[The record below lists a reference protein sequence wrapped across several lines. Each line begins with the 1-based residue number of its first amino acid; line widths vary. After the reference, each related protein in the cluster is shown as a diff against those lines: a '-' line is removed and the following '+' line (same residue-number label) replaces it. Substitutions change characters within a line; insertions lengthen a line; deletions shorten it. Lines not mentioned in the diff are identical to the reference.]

1 MSLAEALWSVPIGK
15 VYGKRPSRVRSQAQ
29 SPSPSGEPSFSLSLL
44 CKTLDLTPVSREA
57 PFPLRIRRFHLQTLY
72 PCRKI
77 HINYQDKM
85 VTVEEDKVVATPDVK
100 NAPISTDFQPSND
113 LANSENQSDRNVEN
127 SESQPSKDLS
137 NSKAEP
143 DGLPASEIQASSGD
157 ANEGTLP
164 NRDLDNIKQPPKS
177 EPENSESLP
186 NNQSSSAEVTHDNQP
201 IDSEAPLKNL
211 SANSETPAD
220 DQLVSSE
227 DTPPDQKPASE
238 PVLSHQLVNSE
249 TLPNNGVVNS
259 EQQTSNDVVVSET
272 QHSSVVILSETQQ
285 SNEVVLSETQ
295 QSNEVVLSE
304 TQQSNEVVLS
314 ETQQSN
320 EMVLSETQQ
329 SNEVVL
335 SEMQQSTELV
345 LAETQPNNEVDMSET
360 QPNNE
365 VDMSETQPNNDVVMS
380 DTQPISEGVMSETH
394 PSSEIVM
401 PETQPNS
408 EIAVPETQPSNE
420 TVMPETQLSNETVM
434 PETQPSN
441 ETVIHEAQTSNDVVM
456 SEALPDNE
464 LANSTTAN
472 DQLSHPETLSHDHQF
487 TNLHMIPED
496 QLPQPESLPNSD
508 PLPSSE
514 PLPDSHLTDVKPIP
528 HNHLAQYDTLPNNHM
543 DHAEAM
549 PNHQLTH
556 SDALSHEQL
565 ANSQMLPHYELEHS
579 ETMHNNQLVSSQ
591 PHYEIVNATNI
602 PSYEIVNAE
611 TPLNSEEPTPETQP
625 NKRRKKKS
633 IVWEH
638 FTIET
643 VSAGCRRA
651 CCKQCKQS
659 FAYSTGSKVA
669 GTSHL
674 KRHIAKGTCPA
685 LLRNQDPNQLTPYT
699 PRSRGSGV
707 GNASNTPK
715 RRYRSPST
723 PYIIFDQDRCR
734 HEIARMII
742 MHDYPLHMVEHPGF
756 VAFVQNLQPQFNMV
770 TFNTV
775 QGDCVATY
783 LMEKQNLMKYFE
795 GLPGRVCLTLDVW
808 TSSQSVGYVFITGH
822 FVDSDWKLQRR
833 ILNVV
838 MEPYP
843 NSDSALSHAVAVCL
857 SDWNLEGRLFSIT
870 CNQTLSEV
878 ALGNLRP
885 LLSVKN
891 PLILNGQLL
900 VANCIARTLSN
911 VANDLLSSVHG
922 IVKKIRDS
930 VKYVKT
936 SESHE
941 EKFLELKQQ
950 LQVPSERN
958 LFIDDQTQWSTTY
971 QMLVAASELR
981 EVFSCLDTSD
991 PDYKGAPSMQDWKLV
1006 ETLCTYMK
1014 PLFDA
1019 ANILTTTMH
1028 PTAITFFH
1036 EVWKLQLDLARAVV
1050 NEDPFI
1056 SNLTKPM
1063 HEKIDKYWKDCSLV
1077 LAIAVVMDPRFKMK
1091 LVEFSFT
1098 KIYGEEAHVYVKIVD
1113 DGIHELFHEYVTL
1126 PLPLTPAYAEEGS
1139 AGSHMKTEGSPG
1151 GTLLLDNGLTD
1162 FDVYIMETT
1171 SQQMK
1176 SELDQYLEESLLPRV
1191 PDFDV
1196 LGWWKLNKLKY
1207 PTLSKMAR
1215 DILSVPVSSV
1225 PPDCVFDT
1233 KAKEMDQYRS
1243 SLRPETVEA
1252 LVCAKDWMQ
1261 YGATEASNALVKM
1274 EF

>member
-1 MSLAEALWSVPIGK
+1 
-15 VYGKRPSRVRSQAQ
+15 
-29 SPSPSGEPSFSLSLL
+29 
-44 CKTLDLTPVSREA
+44 
-57 PFPLRIRRFHLQTLY
+57 
-72 PCRKI
+72 
-77 HINYQDKM
+77 M
-85 VTVEEDKVVATPDVK
+85 VTVDEDKAVATPDVK
-100 NAPISTDFQPSND
+100 NMPVGTDFQPSND
-113 LANSENQSDRNVEN
+113 LEISENQSDHNVEN
-127 SESQPSKDLS
+127 SESQPEELP
-137 NSKAEP
+137 NSEAEP
-143 DGLPASEIQASSGD
+143 NELLPESETQALSGD

-164 NRDLDNIKQPPKS
+164 NRELDNNG
-177 EPENSESLP
+177 EPLNSESENQESLG
-186 NNQSSSAEVTHDNQP
+186 NNQSSNDEGPHNNQHV
-201 IDSEAPLKNL
+201 DSEAPLVSSEAAADDKL
-211 SANSETPAD
+211 VNSEATAD
-220 DQLVSSE
+220 QKPGYEAPPTDQLV
-227 DTPPDQKPASE
+227 D
-238 PVLSHQLVNSE
+238 SE

-259 EQQTSNDVVVSET
+259 EHQTSNDVAVSET
-272 QHSSVVILSETQQ
+272 QLIDEAILPETQPSNEAILSETQQ
-285 SNEVVLSETQ
+285 SNEVIT
-295 QSNEVVLSE
+295 
-304 TQQSNEVVLS
+304 
-314 ETQQSN
+314 
-320 EMVLSETQQ
+320 
-329 SNEVVL
+329 
-335 SEMQQSTELV
+335 
-345 LAETQPNNEVDMSET
+345 SET
-360 QPNNE
+360 QPSDDA
-365 VDMSETQPNNDVVMS
+365 VMSDAQPNSGPIMPDTQPSSEPIVS
-380 DTQPISEGVMSETH
+380 DTQPSSEPIMSGTQ
-394 PSSEIVM
+394 PSSETAM
-401 PETQPNS
+401 PETQPSS
-408 EIAVPETQPSNE
+408 ETAMPETQPSSE
-420 TVMPETQLSNETVM
+420 TAM

-441 ETVIHEAQTSNDVVM
+441 ETVILEAQTSNDVVM
-456 SEALPDNE
+456 SEALPEHD
-464 LANSTTAN
+464 LVNSVADSN
-472 DQLSHPETLSHDHQF
+472 RQLSHPESLSHNHHF

-514 PLPDSHLTDVKPIP
+514 PLPDSHLTDIKPIP
-528 HNHLAQYDTLPNNHM
+528 HDHLAQYDTLPDNHM
-543 DHAEAM
+543 DHSEAVS
-549 PNHQLTH
+549 NHQLTH
-556 SDALSHEQL
+556 PETLSHEQL
-565 ANSQMLPHYELEHS
+565 ANSQLLPHYGLQNS
-579 ETMHNNQLVSSQ
+579 ETLHDNQLVNSQ
-591 PHYEIVNATNI
+591 PQYEIVNASNI

-625 NKRRKKKS
+625 SKRRKKKS

-643 VSAGCRRA
+643 VSPGCRRA

-685 LLRNQDPNQLTPYT
+685 LLRSQDPNQFSPYT
-699 PRSRGSGV
+699 PRSRGSDA
-707 GNASNTPK
+707 GNASSAPK
-715 RRYRSPST
+715 RRYRSPNT

-783 LMEKQNLMKYFE
+783 LMEKQCVMKYFD

-808 TSSQSVGYVFITGH
+808 SSSQSVGYVFITGH
-822 FVDSDWKLQRR
+822 FVDNDWKLQRR

-843 NSDSALSHAVAVCL
+843 NSDSALSHAISVCI

-870 CNQTLSEV
+870 CGQTLSEG

-900 VANCIARTLSN
+900 VGNCISRTLSS
-911 VANDLLSSVHG
+911 VANDLLSSVPL

-941 EKFLELKQQ
+941 EKFLDLKQQ

-958 LFIDDQTQWSTTY
+958 LFIDDQTKWNTTY
-971 QMLVAASELR
+971 QMLVAASELK

-1006 ETLCTYMK
+1006 ETLCTYLK

-1019 ANILTTTMH
+1019 ANILTTTTH
-1028 PTAITFFH
+1028 PTVITFFH
-1036 EVWKLQLDLARAVV
+1036 EVWKLQLDLSRAVV

-1056 SNLTKPM
+1056 NDLTKPM
-1063 HEKIDKYWKDCSLV
+1063 QQKIDRYWKDCSLV

-1098 KIYGEEAHVYVKIVD
+1098 KIYGEDAHEYVKIVD
-1113 DGIHELFHEYVTL
+1113 DGIHELFHEYVNL

-1139 AGSHMKTEGSPG
+1139 AGNHMKTEGSPG
-1151 GTLLLDNGLTD
+1151 GTLLSDNGLTD

-1225 PPDCVFDT
+1225 PPESVFDT
-1233 KAKEMDQYRS
+1233 KVKEMDQYRS

-1261 YGATEASNALVKM
+1261 YGAAEASNALVKM

>member
-1 MSLAEALWSVPIGK
+1 MAMELPV
-15 VYGKRPSRVRSQAQ
+15 RP
-29 SPSPSGEPSFSLSLL
+29 F
-44 CKTLDLTPVSREA
+44 TLDKVKQEDT
-57 PFPLRIRRFHLQTLY
+57 
-72 PCRKI
+72 
-77 HINYQDKM
+77 YQDKM
-85 VTVEEDKVVATPDVK
+85 VAVEEDKVVAAPDVK
-100 NAPISTDFQPSND
+100 NAPVSTDFQTSND
-113 LANSENQSDRNVEN
+113 VANSENHTDSNVDN
-127 SESQPSKDLS
+127 SASQPNEDLS
-137 NSKAEP
+137 NSKAESNK
-143 DGLPASEIQASSGD
+143 GLPASETQPSIGD
-157 ANEGTLP
+157 ANEVTLP
-164 NRDLDNIKQPPKS
+164 NQELNNTKQRPHS
-177 EPENSESLP
+177 GLENSESLP
-186 NNQSSSAEVTHDNQP
+186 NNQSTNVEDPHINQP
-201 IDSEAPLKNL
+201 VDSEAPTKNT
-211 SANSETPAD
+211 SA
-220 DQLVSSE
+220 SSE
-227 DTPPDQKPASE
+227 APGDDKLASSEATLDQNPASE
-238 PVLSHQLVNSE
+238 APSSDQLVNSE

-259 EQQTSNDVVVSET
+259 EQQTSNDVVASET
-272 QHSSVVILSETQQ
+272 QHSNKVAVSETHH

-295 QSNEVVLSE
+295 QSNEVV
-304 TQQSNEVVLS
+304 
-314 ETQQSN
+314 
-320 EMVLSETQQ
+320 
-329 SNEVVL
+329 
-335 SEMQQSTELV
+335 
-345 LAETQPNNEVDMSET
+345 MSET
-360 QPNNE
+360 QL
-365 VDMSETQPNNDVVMS
+365 SSDVVMS
-380 DTQPISEGVMSETH
+380 DAQPNTKVVMPDTQLGSETV
-394 PSSEIVM
+394 I
-401 PETQPNS
+401 PETQPNHD
-408 EIAVPETQPSNE
+408 
-420 TVMPETQLSNETVM
+420 
-434 PETQPSN
+434 
-441 ETVIHEAQTSNDVVM
+441 TVIQEAQTGNDVVM
-456 SEALPDNE
+456 SESLAENE
-464 LANSTTAN
+464 LANSATNPNT
-472 DQLSHPETLSHDHQF
+472 QLSHTESLSHNHQF
-487 TNLHMIPED
+487 SDLHMIPED

-514 PLPDSHLTDVKPIP
+514 PLADSHLTDIKPIP

-543 DHAEAM
+543 DHSEVM

-556 SDALSHEQL
+556 SETLSHEHL
-565 ANSQMLPHYELEHS
+565 ANSQMLSHYELENS
-579 ETMHNNQLVSSQ
+579 EALHDNRLVSSQ
-591 PHYEIVNATNI
+591 PHYEIVNATNV

-611 TPLNSEEPTPETQP
+611 TPLSEEPTPDTQP

-699 PRSRGSGV
+699 PRSRGSGA
-707 GNASNTPK
+707 GNASSTPK

-900 VANCIARTLSN
+900 VGNCIARTLSN

-958 LFIDDQTQWSTTY
+958 LFIDDQTQWNTTY
-971 QMLVAASELR
+971 QMLVAASELK

-1006 ETLCTYMK
+1006 ETLCTYLK
-1014 PLFDA
+1014 PIFDA
-1019 ANILTTTMH
+1019 VNILTTTTH

-1063 HEKIDKYWKDCSLV
+1063 QEKVDKYWKDCSLV

-1098 KIYGEEAHVYVKIVD
+1098 KVYGDDAHMYVKIVD

-1139 AGSHMKTEGSPG
+1139 AGSQTKTEGSPG
-1151 GTLLLDNGLTD
+1151 GTLLSDNGLTD

-1171 SQQMK
+1171 NQQMK

-1225 PPDCVFDT
+1225 PPDSVFDT
-1233 KAKEMDQYRS
+1233 KVKEMDQYRS

-1252 LVCAKDWMQ
+1252 LVCAKDWMH
-1261 YGATEASNALVKM
+1261 YGAAEASNALVKM

>member
-1 MSLAEALWSVPIGK
+1 MLASAILICRFIHFIIS
-15 VYGKRPSRVRSQAQ
+15 SRVKQ
-29 SPSPSGEPSFSLSLL
+29 ED
-44 CKTLDLTPVSREA
+44 T
-57 PFPLRIRRFHLQTLY
+57 
-72 PCRKI
+72 
-77 HINYQDKM
+77 YQDKM
-85 VTVEEDKVVATPDVK
+85 VAVEEDKVVAAPDVK
-100 NAPISTDFQPSND
+100 NAPVSTDFQTSND
-113 LANSENQSDRNVEN
+113 VANSENHTDSNVDN
-127 SESQPSKDLS
+127 SASQPNEDLS
-137 NSKAEP
+137 NSKAESNK
-143 DGLPASEIQASSGD
+143 GLPASETQPSIGD
-157 ANEGTLP
+157 ANEVTLP
-164 NRDLDNIKQPPKS
+164 NQELNNTKQRPHS
-177 EPENSESLP
+177 GLENSESLP
-186 NNQSSSAEVTHDNQP
+186 NNQSTNVEDPHINQP
-201 IDSEAPLKNL
+201 VDSEAPTKNT
-211 SANSETPAD
+211 SA
-220 DQLVSSE
+220 SSE
-227 DTPPDQKPASE
+227 APGDDKLASSEATLDQNPASE
-238 PVLSHQLVNSE
+238 APSSDQLVNSE

-259 EQQTSNDVVVSET
+259 EQQTSNDVVASET
-272 QHSSVVILSETQQ
+272 QHSNKVAVSETHH

-295 QSNEVVLSE
+295 QSNEVV
-304 TQQSNEVVLS
+304 
-314 ETQQSN
+314 
-320 EMVLSETQQ
+320 
-329 SNEVVL
+329 
-335 SEMQQSTELV
+335 
-345 LAETQPNNEVDMSET
+345 MSET
-360 QPNNE
+360 QL
-365 VDMSETQPNNDVVMS
+365 SSDVVMS
-380 DTQPISEGVMSETH
+380 DAQPNTKVVMPDTQLGSETV
-394 PSSEIVM
+394 I
-401 PETQPNS
+401 PETQPNHD
-408 EIAVPETQPSNE
+408 
-420 TVMPETQLSNETVM
+420 
-434 PETQPSN
+434 
-441 ETVIHEAQTSNDVVM
+441 TVIQEAQTGNDVVM
-456 SEALPDNE
+456 SESLAENE
-464 LANSTTAN
+464 LANSATNPNT
-472 DQLSHPETLSHDHQF
+472 QLSHTESLSHNHQF
-487 TNLHMIPED
+487 SDLHMIPED

-514 PLPDSHLTDVKPIP
+514 PLADSHLTDIKPIP

-543 DHAEAM
+543 DHSEVM

-556 SDALSHEQL
+556 SETLSHEHL
-565 ANSQMLPHYELEHS
+565 ANSQMLSHYELENS
-579 ETMHNNQLVSSQ
+579 EALHDNRLVSSQ
-591 PHYEIVNATNI
+591 PHYEIVNATNV

-611 TPLNSEEPTPETQP
+611 TPLSEEPTPDTQP

-699 PRSRGSGV
+699 PRSRGSGA
-707 GNASNTPK
+707 GNASSTPK

-900 VANCIARTLSN
+900 VGNCIARTLSN

-958 LFIDDQTQWSTTY
+958 LFIDDQTQWNTTY
-971 QMLVAASELR
+971 QMLVAASELK

-1006 ETLCTYMK
+1006 ETLCTYLK
-1014 PLFDA
+1014 PIFDA
-1019 ANILTTTMH
+1019 VNILTTTTH

-1063 HEKIDKYWKDCSLV
+1063 QEKVDKYWKDCSLV

-1098 KIYGEEAHVYVKIVD
+1098 KVYGDDAHMYVKIVD

-1139 AGSHMKTEGSPG
+1139 AGSQTKTEGSPG
-1151 GTLLLDNGLTD
+1151 GTLLSDNGLTD

-1171 SQQMK
+1171 NQQMK

-1225 PPDCVFDT
+1225 PPDSVFDT
-1233 KAKEMDQYRS
+1233 KVKEMDQYRS

-1252 LVCAKDWMQ
+1252 LVCAKDWMH
-1261 YGATEASNALVKM
+1261 YGAAEASNALVKM

>member
-1 MSLAEALWSVPIGK
+1 
-15 VYGKRPSRVRSQAQ
+15 
-29 SPSPSGEPSFSLSLL
+29 
-44 CKTLDLTPVSREA
+44 
-57 PFPLRIRRFHLQTLY
+57 
-72 PCRKI
+72 
-77 HINYQDKM
+77 M
-85 VTVEEDKVVATPDVK
+85 VAVEEDKVVAAPDVK
-100 NAPISTDFQPSND
+100 NAPVSTDFQTSND
-113 LANSENQSDRNVEN
+113 VANSENHTDSNVDN
-127 SESQPSKDLS
+127 SASQPNEDLS
-137 NSKAEP
+137 NSKAESNK
-143 DGLPASEIQASSGD
+143 GLPASETQPSIGD
-157 ANEGTLP
+157 ANEVTLP
-164 NRDLDNIKQPPKS
+164 NQELNNTKQRPHS
-177 EPENSESLP
+177 GLENSESLP
-186 NNQSSSAEVTHDNQP
+186 NNQSTNVEDPHINQP
-201 IDSEAPLKNL
+201 VDSEAPTKNT
-211 SANSETPAD
+211 SA
-220 DQLVSSE
+220 SSE
-227 DTPPDQKPASE
+227 APGDDKLASSEATLDQNPASE
-238 PVLSHQLVNSE
+238 APSSDQLVNSE

-259 EQQTSNDVVVSET
+259 EQQTSNDVVASET
-272 QHSSVVILSETQQ
+272 QHSNKVAVSETHH

-295 QSNEVVLSE
+295 QSNEVV
-304 TQQSNEVVLS
+304 
-314 ETQQSN
+314 
-320 EMVLSETQQ
+320 
-329 SNEVVL
+329 
-335 SEMQQSTELV
+335 
-345 LAETQPNNEVDMSET
+345 MSET
-360 QPNNE
+360 QL
-365 VDMSETQPNNDVVMS
+365 SSDVVMS
-380 DTQPISEGVMSETH
+380 DAQPNTKVVMPDTQLGSETV
-394 PSSEIVM
+394 I
-401 PETQPNS
+401 PETQPNHD
-408 EIAVPETQPSNE
+408 
-420 TVMPETQLSNETVM
+420 
-434 PETQPSN
+434 
-441 ETVIHEAQTSNDVVM
+441 TVIQEAQTGNDVVM
-456 SEALPDNE
+456 SESLAENE
-464 LANSTTAN
+464 LANSATNPNT
-472 DQLSHPETLSHDHQF
+472 QLSHTESLSHNHQF
-487 TNLHMIPED
+487 SDLHMIPED

-514 PLPDSHLTDVKPIP
+514 PLADSHLTDIKPIP

-543 DHAEAM
+543 DHSEVM

-556 SDALSHEQL
+556 SETLSHEHL
-565 ANSQMLPHYELEHS
+565 ANSQMLSHYELENS
-579 ETMHNNQLVSSQ
+579 EALHDNRLVSSQ
-591 PHYEIVNATNI
+591 PHYEIVNATNV

-611 TPLNSEEPTPETQP
+611 TPLSEEPTPDTQP

-699 PRSRGSGV
+699 PRSRGSGA
-707 GNASNTPK
+707 GNASSTPK

-900 VANCIARTLSN
+900 VGNCIARTLSN

-958 LFIDDQTQWSTTY
+958 LFIDDQTQWNTTY
-971 QMLVAASELR
+971 QMLVAASELK

-1006 ETLCTYMK
+1006 ETLCTYLK
-1014 PLFDA
+1014 PIFDA
-1019 ANILTTTMH
+1019 VNILTTTTH

-1063 HEKIDKYWKDCSLV
+1063 QEKVDKYWKDCSLV

-1098 KIYGEEAHVYVKIVD
+1098 KVYGDDAHMYVKIVD

-1139 AGSHMKTEGSPG
+1139 AGSQTKTEGSPG
-1151 GTLLLDNGLTD
+1151 GTLLSDNGLTD

-1171 SQQMK
+1171 NQQMK

-1225 PPDCVFDT
+1225 PPDSVFDT
-1233 KAKEMDQYRS
+1233 KVKEMDQYRS

-1252 LVCAKDWMQ
+1252 LVCAKDWMH
-1261 YGATEASNALVKM
+1261 YGAAEASNALVKM

>member
-1 MSLAEALWSVPIGK
+1 
-15 VYGKRPSRVRSQAQ
+15 
-29 SPSPSGEPSFSLSLL
+29 
-44 CKTLDLTPVSREA
+44 
-57 PFPLRIRRFHLQTLY
+57 
-72 PCRKI
+72 
-77 HINYQDKM
+77 M

-100 NAPISTDFQPSND
+100 NAPVSTDFQPSND
-113 LANSENQSDRNVEN
+113 LVNSENQSDHSVEI
-127 SESQPSKDLS
+127 SEPQPDKDLS
-137 NSKAEP
+137 NFQAEP
-143 DGLPASEIQASSGD
+143 VSEIQDPSD
-157 ANEGTLP
+157 NKNEDTLP
-164 NRDLDNIKQPPKS
+164 KETPSS
-177 EPENSESLP
+177 ELENVETQP
-186 NNQSSSAEVTHDNQP
+186 NNQSGNDEGPHNNQHV
-201 IDSEAPLKNL
+201 DSVAPLKN
-211 SANSETPAD
+211 SSESSEAAAD
-220 DQLVSSE
+220 DKLVSSE
-227 DTPPDQKPASE
+227 DSLDQKLVSE
-238 PVLSHQLVNSE
+238 APSSNQLVNSE
-249 TLPNNGVVNS
+249 ALPNNGAVDS
-259 EQQTSNDVVVSET
+259 EHRTSNDVVVSET
-272 QHSSVVILSETQQ
+272 QHNNEVVLPEAEKNSEVVLPETDQNDEVVLSETQQRDKVSETQQGDEAVLSETQQSHEAVLSETQQSHEAVLSETQQSHEAVLSETQQINGVVLSETQQNNGVVFSETQQINGGILSETQQSSEAVLSEIQQNKEAILSETQQ
-285 SNEVVLSETQ
+285 SNEAVLSETQ
-295 QSNEVVLSE
+295 QSNEAFLSE
-304 TQQSNEVVLS
+304 A
-314 ETQQSN
+314 QQSN
-320 EMVLSETQQ
+320 EMITS
-329 SNEVVL
+329 
-335 SEMQQSTELV
+335 
-345 LAETQPNNEVDMSET
+345 
-360 QPNNE
+360 
-365 VDMSETQPNNDVVMS
+365 
-380 DTQPISEGVMSETH
+380 
-394 PSSEIVM
+394 
-401 PETQPNS
+401 
-408 EIAVPETQPSNE
+408 ETQPSNDVIMTDAQPNSE
-420 TVMPETQLSNETVM
+420 PMVSDS
-434 PETQPSN
+434 QPSN
-441 ETVIHEAQTSNDVVM
+441 ETVIHEAQTNNDMIM
-456 SEALPDNE
+456 SEALPENE
-464 LANSTTAN
+464 TVHSAADANN
-472 DQLSHPETLSHDHQF
+472 QLSHPESLSQNHHF
-487 TNLHMIPED
+487 SNLHMIPED

-508 PLPSSE
+508 PLPTSE
-514 PLPDSHLTDVKPIP
+514 PLPDSHLTDIKPIP
-528 HNHLAQYDTLPNNHM
+528 HNHLAQYDTLPNSHM
-543 DHAEAM
+543 HHSGAVA
-549 PNHQLTH
+549 NHQLAH
-556 SDALSHEQL
+556 SEALSHEHIADSHL
-565 ANSQMLPHYELEHS
+565 LPHYGLQNS
-579 ETMHNNQLVSSQ
+579 ETLLDNQLVNSQ
-591 PHYEIVNATNI
+591 PHYEIVNASNI

-625 NKRRKKKS
+625 SKRRKKKS

-643 VSAGCRRA
+643 VSPGCRRA

-685 LLRNQDPNQLTPYT
+685 LLRSQDHNQFSPYT
-699 PRSRGSGV
+699 PRSRGSDA
-707 GNASNTPK
+707 GNASSAPK
-715 RRYRSPST
+715 RRYRSPNT

-783 LMEKQNLMKYFE
+783 LMEKQCVMKYFE

-843 NSDSALSHAVAVCL
+843 NSDTALSHAVSVCI

-870 CNQTLSEV
+870 CDQTPSEV

-900 VANCIARTLSN
+900 VGNCIARTFSN
-911 VANDLLSSVHG
+911 VANELLSSVHLV
-922 IVKKIRDS
+922 VKKIRDS

-941 EKFLELKQQ
+941 EKFLELKQH

-958 LFIDDQTQWSTTY
+958 LFIDDQTQWNTTY
-971 QMLVAASELR
+971 QMLVAASELK

-991 PDYKGAPSMQDWKLV
+991 PDYKGAPSMQDWKLI
-1006 ETLCTYMK
+1006 ETLCTYLK

-1019 ANILTTTMH
+1019 ANILTTATH
-1028 PTAITFFH
+1028 PTIITFFH
-1036 EVWKLQLDLARAVV
+1036 EVWKLQLDLSRAVV

-1063 HEKIDKYWKDCSLV
+1063 QQKIDKYWKDCSLV

-1098 KIYGEEAHVYVKIVD
+1098 KIYGEDAHIYVKIVD

-1139 AGSHMKTEGSPG
+1139 AGSHVKTEGSPG
-1151 GTLLLDNGLTD
+1151 GTLLSDNGLTD
-1162 FDVYIMETT
+1162 FDVYIMETSSHQT
-1171 SQQMK
+1171 K

-1225 PPDCVFDT
+1225 PPESVFDT
-1233 KAKEMDQYRS
+1233 KVKEMDQYRS

-1252 LVCAKDWMQ
+1252 IVCAKDWMQ
-1261 YGATEASNALVKM
+1261 YGAAEASNALVKM